1 MSWSIFYGDIHNH
14 NAHGYGVGS
23 IERSVDVART
33 HLDFFAFTGHS
44 SWHDMERM
52 EGGREMHWSKG
63 YARLRDTWPQVQ
75 QVIAD
80 ANRDGAFCAF
90 LGFEWHSSRFGD
102 QCVVFPGD
110 HRPICYADSVP
121 ALRRFCVEE
130 RALMIPHHLAY
141 PTGHRG
147 VDWEQ
152 FDACCTPV
160 VEVFSEHGNSEDD
173 RGPFTF
179 HTHSMGGRETANTVR
194 AALAR
199 GLRFGFVGSSD
210 DHAGFPGA
218 YGEGL
223 MAALCEDLSR
233 DRILDAIRARRVYAL
248 TGDRIEVDFTVNG
261 APMGANIDAGDR
273 VEVAYRIS
281 GRDELDV
288 VEVIQDGVVV
298 HRSFP
303 RTAVDP
309 AEALSGPV
317 QVRLEWGWGPW
328 GALALDRI
336 TDWRFDVTVA
346 GGRILRHFPCLQSMP
361 FDEQRRHRFHAHAR
375 AAVGGA
381 AAAAAAPVAAARS
394 SSSLSVVSYTAR
406 QNAYRENPNQ
416 SVVLEIAGDASAALT
431 VDMTAPAAMRTETTL
446 GRLLD
451 GSSHHFTGPFPKEAW
466 QWHRIVPLAASA
478 LADRVVLPV
487 PASRSHVYLRV
498 RQKNGHMAWVS
509 PVFVNHR

>member
-1 MSWSIFYGDIHNH
+1 MAWSTFYGDIHNH

-23 IERSVDVART
+23 IERSVDIARG

-44 SWHDMERM
+44 SWHDMQRM

-63 YARLRDTWPQVQ
+63 FARLRETWPQVQ
-75 QVIAD
+75 DVIAD
-80 ANRDGAFCAF
+80 ANRDGEFCAF
-90 LGFEWHSSRFGD
+90 LGFEWHSSAFGD

-110 HRPICYADSVP
+110 HRPLHYADSVA
-121 ALRRFCVEE
+121 ALRRFCLQE

-141 PTGHRG
+141 PKGHRG
-147 VDWEQ
+147 VDWDL
-152 FDACCTPV
+152 FDESCTPV

-173 RGPFTF
+173 RGPYTF

-233 DRILDAIRARRVYAL
+233 PQILEAIRARRVYAL
-248 TGDRIEVDFTVNG
+248 TGDRIEVDFAVDDS
-261 APMGANIDAGDR
+261 PMGSTIEAGTQ
-273 VEVAYRIS
+273 VEVAYHVA

-298 HRSFP
+298 HRSYPQQAIGSKETF
-303 RTAVDP
+303 V
-309 AEALSGPV
+309 EPV
-317 QVRLEWGWGPW
+317 QLRLEWGWGPW

-336 TDWRFDVTVA
+336 TDWRMQLKVA
-346 GGRILRHFPCLQSMP
+346 SGRIIRFFPCLQSMP
-361 FDEQRRHRFHAHAR
+361 FDEQRRHRFER
-375 AAVGGA
+375 DGERG
-381 AAAAAAPVAAARS
+381 
-394 SSSLSVVSYTAR
+394 LTIVSYTAR
-406 QNAYRENPNQ
+406 QHAYRENPNQ
-416 SVVLEIAGDASAALT
+416 SVVLELAGGPECRMDLELQAPVKMSAAT
-431 VDMTAPAAMRTETTL
+431 DL
-446 GRLLD
+446 GRLMD
-451 GSSHHFTGPFPKEAW
+451 GSEHHFTGPFPKEAF
-466 QWHRIVPLAASA
+466 QWHRLVPLGLSS

-487 PASRSHVYLRV
+487 PAGRSNVYLRV

-509 PVFVNHR
+509 PVFLNYR